1 MVDGMRRAMICIAT
15 MLTLAVGTTGVA
27 AAATSTTTTTTS
39 TTTSTSPTPPTSAQI
54 RRAIT
59 NAERSSYLWATI
71 NICRPHVRRGG
82 LVGVRGEMGA
92 LGFGATLSM
101 TVQLRQ
107 YVTGRRSF
115 TPVRGATA
123 SRTVTL
129 GVLQTGV
136 HQDGA
141 EFHYAADTGLLD
153 ATVTFTWTRDGKRL
167 GEVTR
172 TTSSGHRNAAFAE
185 PTGHSSATCRL

>member
-1 MVDGMRRAMICIAT
+1 MVDGMRRAMICIAA
-15 MLTLAVGTTGVA
+15 MLMLAVGTTGVA
-27 AAATSTTTTTTS
+27 RAATSTTTTTTTTS
-39 TTTSTSPTPPTSAQI
+39 TTTSTTPPTSAQI
-54 RRAIT
+54 KRAVT

-92 LGFGATLSM
+92 LGFDATLSM

-107 YVTGRRSF
+107 YATSRHSF
-115 TPVRGATA
+115 TPVRGTTA

-153 ATVTFTWTRDGKRL
+153 ATVTFIWTRGGKRL
-167 GEVTR
+167 GEVSR
-172 TTSSGHRNAAFAE
+172 TTSSGHHDAAFAE
-185 PTGHSSATCRL
+185 PSGHSSATCRL